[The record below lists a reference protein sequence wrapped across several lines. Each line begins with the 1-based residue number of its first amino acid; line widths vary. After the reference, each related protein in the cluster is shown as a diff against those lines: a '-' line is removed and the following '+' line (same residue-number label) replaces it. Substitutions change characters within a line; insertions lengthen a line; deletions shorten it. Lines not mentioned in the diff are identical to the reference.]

1 MGKGDKKT
9 RRGKIIMGSHGVTR
23 PKRIRR
29 SAPLAVAAKPEPVAD
44 EPRAKPKAAPK
55 VVAKDAE
62 AKPKAVKKTKA
73 TSKTDEPAASGD

>member
-29 SAPLAVAAKPEPVAD
+29 STPLAVAAKPEPVAD
-44 EPRAKPKAAPK
+44 EPKAKPKAAPK

-62 AKPKAVKKTKA
+62 AKPKAVKKPKVTAKA
-73 TSKTDEPAASGD
+73 DDTAESGN

>member
-29 SAPLAVAAKPEPVAD
+29 SAPLVVAAKPEPVAD

>member
-23 PKRIRR
+23 PKRIRKTT
-29 SAPLAVAAKPEPVAD
+29 PLAVAAKPEPVAD
-44 EPRAKPKAAPK
+44 EPKAKPKAAPK

-73 TSKTDEPAASGD
+73 TAKTDEPAASGD